1 MLSRKH
7 PDPLHA
13 AFDNHRLMAN
23 GGLLPTSPILR
34 LGLGAP
40 ATAGPGDQR
49 QLDLPGRLLLLPP
62 LLGSVGVI
70 SGDGPE

>member
-7 PDPLHA
+7 PDPLHV
-13 AFDNHRLMAN
+13 AFDNHRLVAN
-23 GGLLPTSPILR
+23 GGLLPTCPILR

-40 ATAGPGDQR
+40 ATAGPV
-49 QLDLPGRLLLLPP
+49 DLPGRLLLLPP
-62 LLGSVGVI
+62 LLGSVGAI

>member
-13 AFDNHRLMAN
+13 AFDNHRLVAN

-34 LGLGAP
+34 LEVWP
-40 ATAGPGDQR
+40 ESHWPGFA
-49 QLDLPGRLLLLPP
+49 LPK
-62 LLGSVGVI
+62 SGVLQ
-70 SGDGPE
+70 SYTTQ